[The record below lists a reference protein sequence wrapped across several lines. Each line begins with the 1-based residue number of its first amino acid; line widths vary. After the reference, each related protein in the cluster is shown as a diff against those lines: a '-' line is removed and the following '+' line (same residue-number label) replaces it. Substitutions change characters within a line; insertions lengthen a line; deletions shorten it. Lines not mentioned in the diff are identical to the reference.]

1 MNVQSLEIAKK
12 NLRELLDTAYQFILN
27 LFLELNCDRNILLPF
42 HQSINDRNI
51 LLYLATIENRVQ
63 QLLPNRK
70 LNRKGGGNHTYTDDA
85 TITWRI
91 DHQNIDQ
98 PYNSLLTNT
107 MRNNQGALNNLHEID
122 SITPQISS

>member
-12 NLRELLDTAYQFILN
+12 NLRELLDTAYQLISDLFI
-27 LFLELNCDRNILLPF
+27 ELNCDRNNLLSF

-70 LNRKGGGNHTYTDDA
+70 LNRKDGRNHDYTDDA
-85 TITWRI
+85 TISWRI
-91 DHQNIDQ
+91 DHQ
-98 PYNSLLTNT
+98 PHNSLLTNT
-107 MRNNQGALNNLHEID
+107 MRNNQGTLDNLREID